1 MAGAALAG
9 PVYCSFTYPDANG
22 LKSGITNMR
31 TLTVQGY
38 TATVYPPFV
47 AGHVLKETE
56 ASQLNQTWTE
66 AIRNNTASKI
76 KALQASDDFTALDEV
91 AQKAAVEALVQA
103 YAADFEFG
111 VAGRGGPRVAP
122 VDPVEKLAW
131 TLAETFVR
139 AEMVKAL
146 AAYKAAHP
154 DYKKSL
160 TKKEVDENVDEYLA
174 QEGIKEQYLAEAKAI
189 LAKPVVSG
197 GFNFGP
203 KIAPAETA
211 PEPAPEPVPESNG
224 RKGKHKEAA

>member
-1 MAGAALAG
+1 
-9 PVYCSFTYPDANG
+9 
-22 LKSGITNMR
+22 MR

-76 KALQASDDFTALDEV
+76 KALQASDDFKALSKDEQEV
-91 AQKAAVEALVQA
+91 AVAALVVA
-103 YAADFEFG
+103 YAAEFEFG
-111 VAGRGGPRVAP
+111 VAGKGGPRVAP

-189 LAKPVVSG
+189 LAKPVAAAG

-203 KIAPAETA
+203 KIAAT
-211 PEPAPEPVPESNG
+211 EPVPEPTSEPVPEANG

>member
-1 MAGAALAG
+1 
-9 PVYCSFTYPDANG
+9 
-22 LKSGITNMR
+22 MR